1 MNTNPETTPEPVD
14 VEAIMREIRAEIRAK
29 KGMLTPGGEPIV
41 PTGGHRLPPEF
52 YDHLYQAALTHNEVG
67 VKMNVTPVNIPIFGP
82 VITWL
87 RGKLHELVLF
97 YVNQVAAQQMRVNT
111 HLLHAVSL
119 LSQELEKTAD
129 EDQPT

>member
-1 MNTNPETTPEPVD
+1 MESQKSTTDPID
-14 VEAIMREIRAEIRAK
+14 VEAIMREIRAEILAK
-29 KGMLTPGGEPIV
+29 KGTLTPGGEPIV
-41 PTGGHRLPPEF
+41 PTGGRRLPAEF
-52 YDHLYQAALTHNEVG
+52 YDHLYQAALAYNEVG
-67 VKMNVTPVNIPIFGP
+67 VKMHVTPVNVPLLGP

-97 YVNQVAAQQMRVNT
+97 YVNQVAAQQVRVNT

-129 EDQPT
+129 EDQRE